1 MTTKVVKIDNKVRM
15 ITGKLAP
22 HLEIQWEHYTLG
34 ELQALLETVVRFE
47 IEHNFRRHK
56 DYKDSKGANIQVFND
71 ANELKVTSLKDELL
85 IIRDSQI
92 DSQ

>member
-22 HLEIQWEHYTLG
+22 HLEIQWEHYTLA
-34 ELQALLETVVRFE
+34 ELQSLLETVVRFE
-47 IEHNFRRHK
+47 IEHNYGRHQ
-56 DYKDSKGANIQVFND
+56 DYKDSKGANIELYYH

-85 IIRDSQI
+85 IIRDSQL
-92 DSQ
+92 DAQ

>member
-22 HLEIQWEHYTLG
+22 HLEIQWEHYTLA
-34 ELQALLETVVRFE
+34 ELQSLLETVVRFE
-47 IEHNFRRHK
+47 IEHNFRLHK
-56 DYKDSKGANIQVFND
+56 DYKDSKGDNIQVFNH

>member
-1 MTTKVVKIDNKVRM
+1 MTTKVVKIDNKIRM

-22 HLEIQWEHYTLG
+22 HLEIQWEHYTLA
-34 ELQALLETVVRFE
+34 ELQSLLATVVRFE

-56 DYKDSKGANIQVFND
+56 DYKDSKGANIQVF
-71 ANELKVTSLKDELL
+71 KVTSLKDELL

>member
-1 MTTKVVKIDNKVRM
+1 M
-15 ITGKLAP
+15 
-22 HLEIQWEHYTLG
+22 
-34 ELQALLETVVRFE
+34 VRFE